1 MIRPIVIKFSEKIIY
16 GFGFGIGMGLSWKSL
31 NREKLKIVSSICKL
45 FLYFSICQIKN
56 IRR

>member
-31 NREKLKIVSSICKL
+31 NREK
-45 FLYFSICQIKN
+45 IKD
-56 IRR
+56 RQ